1 MGNVYSVAEILD
13 MVDYLVR
20 NTHIRALGNIFRQ
33 DKGII
38 MGGKSSGWLSDCS
51 LMVDEFRYIENK
63 VKAGL
68 IDEARGLRYFS
79 RYRDDC
85 TTLNVS
91 NFMDISAEIYPP
103 SLSLTQ
109 ENDNF
114 QEVNVLDMH
123 VKIQNGEVST
133 RVYCKTDDF
142 PFNVISLPFLTSNL
156 DSKVCYMV
164 FYGQV
169 IRYQRLT
176 SFKVDFEVR
185 TKFLADI
192 LLARGYN
199 RKILCNKFTKAVE
212 KYILEFQK
220 WEIPL
225 DLKSWFIDIVG

>member
-1 MGNVYSVAEILD
+1 M
-13 MVDYLVR
+13 
-20 NTHIRALGNIFRQ
+20 LG
-33 DKGII
+33 
-38 MGGKSSGWLSDCS
+38 
-51 LMVDEFRYIENK
+51 
-63 VKAGL
+63 
-68 IDEARGLRYFS
+68 YFS

-85 TTLNVS
+85 TTLNVG

-109 ENDNF
+109 ENDNSE
-114 QEVNVLDMH
+114 EVDVLDMH
-123 VKIQNGEVST
+123 VRIQDGQIIT
-133 RVYCKTDDF
+133 KVYCKTDDF
-142 PFNVISLPFLTSNL
+142 PFSVISLPFLVSNL

-176 SFKVDFEVR
+176 SLKGDFEVR

-199 RKILCNKFTKAVE
+199 KKILCNKFSKAVE

-225 DLKSWFIDIVG
+225 DIKSWFNNIVG